1 MILVNMMEDEP
12 VFKNGLSN
20 TSLPQLTN
28 GEGWG
33 KAVRVGGRVDFIK
46 KEEVLKTGQ

>member
-33 KAVRVGGRVDFIK
+33 KAVRVGGESIL
-46 KEEVLKTGQ
+46 LKRRKC